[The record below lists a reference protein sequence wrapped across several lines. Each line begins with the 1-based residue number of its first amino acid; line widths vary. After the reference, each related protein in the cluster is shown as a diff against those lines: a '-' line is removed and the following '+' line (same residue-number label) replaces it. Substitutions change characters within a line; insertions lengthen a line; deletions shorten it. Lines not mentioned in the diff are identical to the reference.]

1 MSRVHHKVF
10 ARSLSAAIGFAVMAS
25 AAIAVAKP
33 ASADALIDMFLD
45 TLNNSGVSYGDANA
59 ASSLGKNACAV
70 LKQPGSDF
78 ARVASEHR
86 LEQQHHFTRHGR
98 AVHLDCHLDLL
109 PHDVHLTHRWRLA
122 GTVGAARTGMTVR
135 TQPAHS
141 SSIRDL

>member
-1 MSRVHHKVF
+1 MSRVHHKVS

-33 ASADALIDMFLD
+33 ASADALTDMFLD

-78 ARVASEHR
+78 ARVAS
-86 LEQQHHFTRHGR
+86 
-98 AVHLDCHLDLL
+98 
-109 PHDVHLTHRWRLA
+109 
-122 GTVGAARTGMTVR
+122 TV
-135 TQPAHS
+135 S
-141 SSIRDL
+141 SSNTISPDMAALFTSIAISTYCPTMFTSLTGGDWLGQLGLLGQG